1 MMIND
6 GQLLNNVLATLQ
18 NAIQVYYPQLV
29 IMFTLVLGML
39 AVLQLAMP
47 AIRAMAG
54 GDLSAFFSDAATVLL
69 RIGLLY
75 VVMGHIEWAD
85 DVYQG
90 FIQIAQR
97 VTGQSPQVLTP
108 SGVFNQGL
116 VLVSIL
122 SSAKGMGGWLH
133 PILTAEFA
141 LLVPLVFLAFLG
153 AALIYLWA
161 LIDASWI
168 VFSGPIF
175 IALAGLEQ
183 TYDSIFDWAMK
194 VLGISVKVLLLI
206 MVVAVG
212 MVLIQGWSAELA
224 DNSGA
229 ITHDLYWLVKSAAEA
244 VLFCLMVGF
253 IPNHIMSLVGNASS
267 GMQHGENLAANAPGT
282 AASAAAS
289 TAKGVAK
296 AGQKALS
303 SFAEASHHK
312 TIYKL

>member
-1 MMIND
+1 MMIDD
-6 GQLLNNVLATLQ
+6 GQLLNNVLATVQ

-29 IMFTLVLGML
+29 IIFTLVLGML

-47 AIRAMAG
+47 AVRAMTG

-75 VVMGHIEWAD
+75 VVMGHIEWAN

-108 SGVFNQGL
+108 SGVFNSGL
-116 VLVSIL
+116 TLVSIL
-122 SSAKGMGGWLH
+122 SSAKGVGGWLH
-133 PILTAEFA
+133 PILTIEFA
-141 LLVPLVFLAFLG
+141 ILVPIVFLSFLG

-194 VLGISVKVLLLI
+194 VLGISIKVLLLI
-206 MVVAVG
+206 MVIAVG

-224 DNSGA
+224 DNSAA
-229 ITHDLYWLVKSAAEA
+229 ITKNLYWLVKSVAEA
-244 VLFCLMVGF
+244 VLFGLMVAF
-253 IPNHIMSLVGNASS
+253 IPNYIMSVASNASS

-282 AASAAAS
+282 AASAAYS
-289 TAKGVAK
+289 KSKGAAK
-296 AGQKALS
+296 AGQKAVTN
-303 SFAEASHHK
+303 FAEASHHK
-312 TIYKL
+312 TIYKF